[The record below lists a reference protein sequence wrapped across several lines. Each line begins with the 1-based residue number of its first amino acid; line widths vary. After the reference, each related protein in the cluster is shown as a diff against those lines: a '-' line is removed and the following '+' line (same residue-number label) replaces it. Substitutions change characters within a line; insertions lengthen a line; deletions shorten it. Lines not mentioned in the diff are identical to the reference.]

1 MKLAPIAID
10 STPYRGLLTLVFPI
24 RCADTCPAKVNKTT
38 VEKRMRMM
46 RLALATGVALVI
58 GSGSAYAITVK
69 KRTEAPGLPPEI
81 WEVVGDFCAIKDWHS
96 AVADCVE
103 TKEGDVTFRTLTL
116 QDGGKIK
123 EKLTGTEDLAYTYE
137 IVESPLP
144 VKNYKSK
151 LWLEVDDEPDRSVI
165 YWQSDFDANGASDD
179 DAKKTITSILAD
191 GVKGIKKTAIATW
204 DAKHPDEA
212 PESDDDDDN

>member
-1 MKLAPIAID
+1 
-10 STPYRGLLTLVFPI
+10 
-24 RCADTCPAKVNKTT
+24 
-38 VEKRMRMM
+38 MRMM
-46 RLALATGVALVI
+46 RRALATGVALVI

-69 KRTEAPGLPPEI
+69 KRTEASGLPPEI
-81 WEVVGDFCAIKDWHS
+81 WEVVGDFCAIKDWHP

-179 DAKKTITSILAD
+179 DAKKTITGILAD

>member
-1 MKLAPIAID
+1 MRMMKLALV
-10 STPYRGLLTLVFPI
+10 TGFTLL
-24 RCADTCPAKVNKTT
+24 
-38 VEKRMRMM
+38 
-46 RLALATGVALVI
+46 I

-81 WEVVGDFCAIKDWHS
+81 WAIVGEFCAIKDWHP
-96 AVADCVE
+96 AVAKCEE

-116 QDGGKIK
+116 KDGGKIK

-144 VKNYKSK
+144 IKNYKSK

-165 YWQSDFDANGASDD
+165 LWQSDFDANGASDD
-179 DAKKTITSILAD
+179 EATKIITGILKD
-191 GVKGIKKTAIATW
+191 GVKGIKAQAITAY
-204 DAKHPDEA
+204 DAKHPDA
-212 PESDDDDDN
+212 KESDDDNDDKK